1 MAIFCSNIEGMG
13 LLMNVFSKNDMD
25 PVLKNSGAN
34 GEDGE
39 EDSEDKE
46 GNEEDPVPFDPR
58 D

>member
-1 MAIFCSNIEGMG
+1 
-13 LLMNVFSKNDMD
+13 MNVFSKNDMD